1 MMTPIRKLASVAC
14 SALLCLSYSVSNSQ
28 NLDPTQVYTTGNIVQ
43 NTPQGGP
50 TPWVGGV
57 YQDQLTCWS
66 GGDPGYC
73 GPQAIVRPGN
83 VINFSYGSTY
93 LYQQQHISTLL
104 PPETGLQVNGYNFRF
119 TAKNG
124 NGWDDGRTDSLT
136 ALVRLW
142 DNTGGKGTGNLLYGN
157 AYSLNY
163 KFNWSNFD
171 YNETF
176 TKPLAVPSIGQVQ
189 YGFIGRDNNGWAG
202 PYGPEITSVSFS
214 LKYSVDPCIINILS
228 SPTCPGYLD
237 ALAKLITVPTA
248 TTSTTAVSDPIA
260 SIQTVSPASILVAP
274 TTTSVIESV
283 PTAPVSSPVVSAS
296 VSSSAAVSSA
306 APTANNPQPKIG
318 EVATGGSSKSSM
330 SLSSIMNMVN
340 AESARV
346 GNVEKSVVQQA
357 TSEAKAASEKAVQE
371 AESVAGTLTS
381 QSIAGSLASSSS
393 GGSGGINL
401 SQQSRGGSMPQQPA
415 STSVVNLA
423 AVRLPQTDQAST
435 STVSTAIATTS
446 SQSFRPTQLE
456 TGSSSASFALDMS
469 KPPQVQVYTP
479 PAVSY
484 TIEAKPQ
491 QAYTAPIVRFE
502 SATTL
507 SLATPSVEPI
517 RANNNKQPEIEL
529 PRNDGIQAGNR
540 SAINDYLE
548 NRTLILM
555 QDNVSQ
561 RSTVVNQKAQDN
573 DAAGGVTIAMIAK
586 MPVGY
591 ELYSYGIKDAAFY
604 PPKEVYRNQRIVDNV
619 RAERFMNARSDAVHQ
634 QMVDDQYNKGK

>member
-1 MMTPIRKLASVAC
+1 MSVAC
-14 SALLCLSYSVSNSQ
+14 SALLCLSYSVSNAQ
-28 NLDPTQVYTTGNIVQ
+28 NLDPTQVYTTGNIVLD
-43 NTPQGGP
+43 TPQGGP

-66 GGDPGYC
+66 GGGDPGYC
-73 GPQAIVRPGN
+73 GPNAIVRPGN

-93 LYQQQHISTLL
+93 LFQQQHISTLL

-142 DNTGGKGTGNLLYGN
+142 DNTGGKGAGNLLYGN

-171 YNETF
+171 YSETF

-202 PYGPEITSVSFS
+202 PYGPEVINVSFS
-214 LKYSVDPCIINILS
+214 LKYSVDPCVINILS

-237 ALAKLITVPTA
+237 ALAKLITPTA
-248 TTSTTAVSDPIA
+248 TTTAAVSDPIA
-260 SIQTVSPASILVAP
+260 SIQTVSPTTLAAP
-274 TTTSVIESV
+274 TTTSVVESL
-283 PTAPVSSPVVSAS
+283 PAAPVSSPVVSAS

-306 APTANNPQPKIG
+306 APTANNPQPKVG
-318 EVATGGSSKSSM
+318 EVASAGSSKSSM
-330 SLSSIMNMVN
+330 SLSSIMNMVS

-346 GNVEKSVVQQA
+346 GNVEKNVVQQA

-381 QSIAGSLASSSS
+381 QSIAGSLASSSVS
-393 GGSGGINL
+393 GGGINL
-401 SQQSRGGSMPQQPA
+401 TQQSRGGSMPQQPA
-415 STSVVNLA
+415 STSVVNVA
-423 AVRLPQTDQAST
+423 AVRLQQNDQAST
-435 STVSTAIATTS
+435 SSTSTAIATTT
-446 SQSFRPTQLE
+446 SQSFRPAQLE
-456 TGSSSASFALDMS
+456 AGSSSASFALDMN

-502 SATTL
+502 SANTL
-507 SLATPSVEPI
+507 SLAAPSVEPV
-517 RANNNKQPEIEL
+517 RANNNKQPEVEL
-529 PRNDGIQAGNR
+529 PRNDAIQAGSR

-548 NRTLILM
+548 NRTLVLM

-586 MPVGY
+586 MPPGY

-634 QMVDDQYNKGK
+634 QMVDGQYNKGK